1 MIMKNTF
8 KKNLLFFV
16 FGVFSLYI
24 GSLALIYIVDPF
36 YIFGSK
42 FFKKDIF
49 LSHGAFLDRGLIESF
64 LAKKDDYDTLLL
76 GSSHFMNTTNKDILE
91 ALNAKGCLRLCLW
104 GASVPELECIAKKA
118 ISTGKVKNII
128 WGFEVFNYFEPSQRV
143 FPYDI
148 YKNKI
153 NSLFYIDHLFG
164 TFSMIAEKMNLPFIF
179 KLLNPNYTI
188 NIYKNIED
196 IFYYDDLPY
205 IQRMFSRW
213 TQPQSLAQLQGKYS
227 FMKKYEIK
235 PFEDC
240 SFIRDHLIPIAKENP
255 NVNFHILIAPN
266 SWVFYKTNARLDAVF
281 SWQKYLVQQ
290 CQDLPNVKVY
300 GFHDCAFV
308 NNLANYF
315 DRSHYHPDVNRYMMF
330 SIKNNLHRL
339 TPENIDLYEQRML
352 ENLKSFEIKENYP
365 HMDSLEDLI
374 RQEAT
379 K

>member
-1 MIMKNTF
+1 MKNTF

-24 GSLALIYIVDPF
+24 GSLALIYVIDPF
-36 YIFGSK
+36 YIFDSK
-42 FFKKDIF
+42 FFKKDVF
-49 LSHGAFLDRGLIESF
+49 LTHGAFLDRGLIESF
-64 LAKKDDYDTLLL
+64 LDKKDDYDTLLL
-76 GSSHFMNTTNKDILE
+76 GSSHFMNTTNRDIE
-91 ALNAKGCLRLCLW
+91 DALKAKGCLRLCLW
-104 GASVPELECIAKKA
+104 GASVPELECIARKA

-128 WGFEVFNYFEPSQRV
+128 WGFEVFNYFEPSPRV

-164 TFSMIAEKMNLPFIF
+164 AFSMIAEKMNLSFVF

-188 NIYKNIED
+188 NIYKSI
-196 IFYYDDLPY
+196 
-205 IQRMFSRW
+205 
-213 TQPQSLAQLQGKYS
+213 
-227 FMKKYEIK
+227 EIK

-240 SFIRDHLIPIAKENP
+240 SFIRDHLIPIVRENP

-266 SWVFYKTNARLDAVF
+266 SWIFYKTNDRLDAVF
-281 SWQKYLVQQ
+281 SWQKYLIQH
-290 CQDLPNVKVY
+290 CQDLSNLKIY

-315 DRSHYHPDVNRYMMF
+315 DQSHYRSEVNRYMMF

-352 ENLKSFEIKENYP
+352 ENLKNFEIKEDYS
-365 HMDSLEDLI
+365 HSDSLEDLI
-374 RQEAT
+374 HQEAT
-379 K
+379 R